1 MPVHKSSGVATGW
14 TGVDIPDP
22 LSLEVAPE
30 IVVRI
35 RRVFTAGRGRGRS
48 PPPDPRYRLA
58 LAMSVHPTYFDL
70 ATPLHGRPSTDHE
83 VWLQLNS
90 SAARVDDGLVY
101 QRGLVIAV
109 EVGEG
114 SVPVVRDA
122 DANGCVELLEAGRSG
137 RPAAAAARVVQLLDV
152 LYLLLRLH
160 PAVLEPDL
168 DLSLGEAERVRDLD
182 APLARE
188 VAVELELLLQLQ
200 RLVA

>member
-1 MPVHKSSGVATGW
+1 
-14 TGVDIPDP
+14 
-22 LSLEVAPE
+22 
-30 IVVRI
+30 
-35 RRVFTAGRGRGRS
+35 
-48 PPPDPRYRLA
+48 
-58 LAMSVHPTYFDL
+58 MSVHPTYFDL

-122 DANGCVELLEAGRSG
+122 DANRCVELLEAGRSG
-137 RPAAAAARVVQLLDV
+137 RPAAAAAAAARVVQLLDV

>member
-1 MPVHKSSGVATGW
+1 
-14 TGVDIPDP
+14 
-22 LSLEVAPE
+22 
-30 IVVRI
+30 
-35 RRVFTAGRGRGRS
+35 
-48 PPPDPRYRLA
+48 
-58 LAMSVHPTYFDL
+58 MSVHPTYFDL
-70 ATPLHGRPSTDHE
+70 ATHLHGRPSTDHE
-83 VWLQLNS
+83 VWLQVNS

-101 QRGLVIAV
+101 QRSLVIAV

-122 DANGCVELLEAGRSG
+122 DANRCVELLEAGRSG
-137 RPAAAAARVVQLLDV
+137 RPAAAAAAARVVQLLDV